1 MNHSVECLNDEVYS
15 LIFTRDHWKI
25 ANNIERCKNYSI
37 NYSTNYY
44 SLFLTWCVQF
54 FQFFLEM
61 INGILQRILK

>member
-44 SLFLTWCVQF
+44 SLFLTMF
-54 FQFFLEM
+54 SIFSISLEM

>member
-44 SLFLTWCVQF
+44 SLFLTMF
-54 FQFFLEM
+54 SIFSIFLEM